1 MIYTN
6 EELKEFFKNLEA
18 NDKTKASYALRKLH
32 PYSITKVLET
42 LSEPFDREAVAER
55 TAAKYKDTEGHKYS
69 GKEAW
74 EIIQMWEEKSEI
86 SRTTGKLLD
95 DYIGAILTNSIKSVE
110 IYNSE
115 IAKLHDRQ
123 KRFDNF
129 NVLYNEILMPHNF
142 EFICREL
149 TLCDGQKF
157 CKGRFDAIFLKGDK
171 ICLFDWKS
179 NEEISTQNDY
189 GKHMLGPLYK
199 YDVCDLNGYT
209 LQLYIYKYILKNV
222 YHIDNEIVPCLC
234 RIGPDKFEIYNHNI
248 EYSDKLVEQIFKYAK
263 SKLIQ
268 K

>member
-95 DYIGAILTNSIKSVE
+95 DYIGAVLTNSIKSVE

-115 IAKLHDRQ
+115 IAKLSTPPQYIAYRYFYDMNIAGQPIFETLRNMYINRKSFPEFMEQ
-123 KRFDNF
+123 ARDWINK
-129 NVLYNEILMPHNF
+129 NET
-142 EFICREL
+142 EL
-149 TLCDGQKF
+149 
-157 CKGRFDAIFLKGDK
+157 RDK
-171 ICLFDWKS
+171 ISQAEK
-179 NEEISTQNDY
+179 
-189 GKHMLGPLYK
+189 
-199 YDVCDLNGYT
+199 
-209 LQLYIYKYILKNV
+209 
-222 YHIDNEIVPCLC
+222 
-234 RIGPDKFEIYNHNI
+234 
-248 EYSDKLVEQIFKYAK
+248 
-263 SKLIQ
+263 
-268 K
+268 